1 MTLTCCYGIIS
12 RNEKLAVCFINRSI
26 FWRWFFIVRVN
37 NQIRAS
43 QVLLIDDDGN
53 KLGIMPIDEAL
64 SHAEE
69 KELDLV
75 EVAPNANP
83 PVCKVMNYGKYRY
96 EQSKREKNAKK
107 RQKAIKIKEIRIRPK
122 IAEHDFQFTK
132 KHIEKF
138 MQEGSKVKVVV
149 TFWGREISHVDIG
162 QEKLERLIS
171 ELNEICEVEQQ
182 PKMEGRN
189 LVMILS
195 PK

>member
-1 MTLTCCYGIIS
+1 MTLTFCYGIIS
-12 RNEKLAVCFINRSI
+12 RNEKLVVCFINHSI
-26 FWRWFFIVRVN
+26 FWRWSFIVRVN

-75 EVAPNANP
+75 EVAPSANP

-149 TFWGREISHVDIG
+149 AFWGREISHVDIG

-171 ELNEICEVEQQ
+171 ELSEICEVEQQ